1 MPETIVPRHKM
12 LGFYGVPETS
22 GGTVSITYRRMR
34 YFTELTKN
42 KNAEEHERKY
52 VDEKS
57 KRSDIV
63 GYFESVSY
71 AFDRYRGNAVL
82 EDIAKIGDRELVG
95 DDAKRNIIWVDV
107 DTGEAHKRDYAVIPE
122 SEGGDANTY
131 THSGNLK
138 ASGELV
144 FGTVTSADDWMT
156 VTFTEE
162 T

>member
-1 MPETIVPRHKM
+1 MPTTTETIVPRHKM
-12 LGFYGVPETS
+12 LGFYGVPSE
-22 GGTVSITYRRMR
+22 GGTVTYRRMQ
-34 YFTELTKN
+34 YFTDLSKN
-42 KNAEEHERKY
+42 KNPEEHERKY

-71 AFDRYRGNAVL
+71 TFDKYRNNPVL
-82 EDIAKIGDRELVG
+82 ADISKISDRELIG
-95 DDAKRNIIWVDV
+95 DDAKRSIIWVDE
-107 DTGEAHKRDYAVIPE
+107 DTGEAVKRDYAVIPE

-131 THSGNLK
+131 TQSGNFK
-138 ASGELV
+138 ASGEPV
-144 FGTVTSADDWMT
+144 FGTASSSDDWMT

>member
-1 MPETIVPRHKM
+1 MSETIVSRHKM

-22 GGTVSITYRRMR
+22 GGVTTVTYRRMQ

-42 KNAEEHERKY
+42 KNGEEHERKY
-52 VDEKS
+52 IDEKS

-82 EDIAKIGDRELVG
+82 EDIVKIGDRELVG
-95 DDAKRNIIWVDV
+95 DDAKRSIIWVDT
-107 DTGEAHKRDYAVIPE
+107 DTSEAHKRDYAVIPE

-131 THSGNLK
+131 THSGTFK
-138 ASGELV
+138 ASGEPV
-144 FGTVTSADDWMT
+144 FGTAASSDDWMT
-156 VTFTEE
+156 VTFKEE